1 MFQIKSSRKW
11 KDNLQIKIKYL
22 QIIYLLREFYLV
34 WKELLQLN
42 DGEIKVN
49 IGQII
54 WINCSQKCVYIC
66 VCVCV
71 YRCPISTWENT

>member
-1 MFQIKSSRKW
+1 MFQIKPSRKS

-22 QIIYLLREFYLV
+22 QIIYLLKEFYLV

-54 WINCSQKCVYIC
+54 WINCSQKCAYM
-66 VCVCV
+66 CVCV
-71 YRCPISTWENT
+71 YVCIDVQ